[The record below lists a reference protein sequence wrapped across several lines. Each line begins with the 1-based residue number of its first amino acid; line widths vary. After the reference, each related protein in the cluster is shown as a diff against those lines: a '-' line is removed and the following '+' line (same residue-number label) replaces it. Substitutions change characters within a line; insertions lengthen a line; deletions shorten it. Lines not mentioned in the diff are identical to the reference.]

1 MADYFERSVA
11 LHASSRGKIAVEC
24 KVPLKTRDD
33 LSLAY
38 TPGVARPCELI
49 AADERRSFDLTMR
62 GNSVCVLTDGTA
74 VLGLGNIGP
83 AAAMPVMEGKACLFK
98 TFAGIDAV
106 PLCVSVPEGD
116 EGTRQLIAI
125 ARSIAPSFGGIN
137 LEDIAA
143 PRCFAVEDAL
153 QDLGIPVMHDDQHGT
168 AIVLLAALVNAA
180 RVTGKRLGDLRVV
193 INGAGAAGTAIAKIL
208 RCVDLNPEACI
219 PVADVFL
226 CDTKGIIGPDRPDL
240 NSAKR
245 DLLRYS
251 NREGRSGTV
260 HDAIVGADVF
270 IGVSK
275 GNLLTAADIRTMA
288 PDPIIFAMA
297 NPIPEILPDEAR
309 AGGAAVIGTGRSDFP
324 NQVNNV
330 LAFPGIFR
338 GALDARAARI
348 DGHMKLACVYALANA
363 VEHPA
368 TDRILPD
375 PLDRS
380 IAPRVAEA
388 VARAAR
394 ESALCAV

>member
-11 LHASSRGKIAVEC
+11 LHAASRGKIVVEC

-49 AADERRSFDLTMR
+49 AADAQRSFDLTMR

-106 PLCVSVPEGD
+106 PLCVGVPEGD

-180 RVTGKRLGDLRVV
+180 RVTGKKLSDLRVV

-208 RCVDLNPEACI
+208 RCVDLNLEVCI

-226 CDTKGIIGPDRPDL
+226 CDTKGIISPDRPDL

-275 GNLLTAADIRTMA
+275 GNLLTAANIRTMA

-338 GALDARAARI
+338 GAFDARAARI

-363 VEHPA
+363 VEHPTA
-368 TDRILPD
+368 ERILPD

-388 VARAAR
+388 VAKAAR
-394 ESALCAV
+394 ESALCPA